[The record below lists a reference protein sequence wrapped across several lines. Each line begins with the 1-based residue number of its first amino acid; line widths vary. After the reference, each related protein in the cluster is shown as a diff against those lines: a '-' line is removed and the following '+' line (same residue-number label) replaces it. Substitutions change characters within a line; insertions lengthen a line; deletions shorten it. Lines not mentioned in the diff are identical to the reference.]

1 MKTNKY
7 YVVTAISQYRMR
19 YVIPVDDLRDEDGN
33 VEKIWASDEVIME
46 EVEEFSQEHLG
57 ETVVD
62 VIDEDEEQILERF
75 DEENSY
81 LKEWDT
87 EQKLNYIR
95 SWRCKE

>member
-19 YVIPVDDLRDEDGN
+19 YVIPVEDLRDEDGN
-33 VEKIWASDEVIME
+33 VEKIWAEDEVVME
-46 EVEEFSQEHLG
+46 EVEEFSQKHLG
-57 ETVVD
+57 EVIVD
-62 VIDEDEEQILERF
+62 VVEEDEEQILERF

-87 EQKLNYIR
+87 EQKINYIR
-95 SWRCKE
+95 RWRYNK

>member
-7 YVVTAISQYRMR
+7 YVVTTISQYRAR
-19 YVIPVDDLRDEDGN
+19 YVIPVEDLLDEDGN
-33 VEKIWASDEVIME
+33 VQKIWAKDEVVMQ

-57 ETVVD
+57 EVIVD
-62 VIDEDEEQILERF
+62 VIEEDEEQILERF

-95 SWRCKE
+95 QWRYNK